1 MMFKKIRWLVIAS
14 LVVLALVVGACGTPA
29 PPPPPEETPA
39 PEATTPPPEP
49 TTPPPPPEEEIKLVF
64 AGGAVGQELELTRE
78 KAERYMELYPN
89 VTVEVLETPDYVQDR
104 LGVYLQFFEAQSPDV
119 DVMMIDVIWPGDLA
133 QHLVDLYDYGA
144 ADVVDDYFPAIIE
157 NNTVDGRLVG
167 IPWYVD
173 AGMLYYRTDLLEK
186 YDYSDPPS
194 TWDELTEMAQTIQ
207 DGERAEGNADFW
219 GYVWQG
225 DSYEGLTCDALEWQ
239 YSNSDHNFISMD
251 REVMVTD
258 PDTIEA
264 FEMATSWVGTISPP
278 GVTGFGEET
287 SREVWQAGN
296 AAFMRNWPY
305 AYSLGNA
312 DDSPIAGLF
321 DVAALPAGGSGHGA
335 ATLGGWQI
343 AVSKYSEHPEQAADL
358 ALFITGPEEQK
369 RYALDGSFNPTIMDL
384 YDDAEITDAN
394 PFMASLYDVFINA
407 VARPSTAT
415 APKYNETS
423 VAYFTAVHSILT
435 GESDA
440 TTAMQELE
448 VDLEDIIATLD

>member
-173 AGMLYYRTDLLEK
+173 AGMLYYRTDLLDK
-186 YDYSDPPS
+186 YGYSDPPS

-207 DGERAEGNADFW
+207 DGERADNPDFW

-239 YSNSDHNFISMD
+239 YSNADHNFVSMD
-251 REVMVTD
+251 REVTVTD

-264 FEMATSWVGTISPP
+264 FEMAAAWVGTISPP
-278 GVTGFGEET
+278 GVTGFGEE
-287 SREVWQAGN
+287 SAREVWQAGN

-312 DDSPIAGLF
+312 EDSPIAGLF
-321 DVAALPAGGSGHGA
+321 DVAALPAGASGHGA

-384 YDDAEITDAN
+384 YNDDEIIDVN

-415 APKYNETS
+415 APQYNETS

-435 GESDA
+435 
-440 TTAMQELE
+440 TAMQELE
-448 VDLEDIIATLD
+448 ADLEDIIAGL